1 MKIKNVSPRLKK
13 RATNAACF
21 GFGSAGLMHAAG
33 MLLLLLTLCGCIA
46 GLGNAIDNTS
56 PDALD
61 SGVVSVFDNPASPG
75 NGIDNTSPNALDG
88 NGVSVSDN
96 PASPGNAVDNVS
108 PNALDSAAVSA
119 DNQNQDSSAAIVSEV
134 QTPDSTA
141 AVMPEGLSLNAGV
154 LPVIQYS
161 DVLKNL
167 TTTAMRKA
175 AAKNFKAN
183 YNEAMARAA
192 AQAPAV
198 GIANVTTAAAPL
210 FNPGGI
216 PHYFGPYANWA
227 YSPMPKGSIANVTL
241 LSGGSGYTIPTVTIT
256 DAYNITG
263 VTRAVATATV
273 VSGVITKITL
283 TSGGAG
289 YTAPVVTINDSN
301 TFATGAD
308 AKATI
313 GGVFNGG
320 IRKFVDS
327 LPSVV
332 QGEKNDLGQY
342 IPAAIADKTTYPG
355 YDYYEIAVVQYS
367 EKMHRDLPNTT
378 LRGYVQIQKAFG
390 VPGGKNVFMR
400 YPNGTAIMNRT
411 SGTPVHVY
419 AYDNPHYLGPIIVA
433 IKGTP
438 VRVKFHDYLPTGVN
452 GNLFIPVDKTVMGAG
467 MGPLGM
473 AVPPGTDMNYTENR
487 ATIHLHGGDT
497 VWISDGTP
505 HQWITPAGE
514 HTAYPK
520 GVSVR
525 SVPDMDNG
533 IEPQGTMTFYYTN
546 NQSARLMFYHDH
558 AYGIT
563 RLNVYAG
570 AAAPY
575 LLIDQVE
582 LDLMSGTNVTGANP
596 GLLKV
601 LPDSLI
607 PLVIQDKAFI
617 DNTTINGQDPT
628 WNWGTGPRV
637 AGKITKAM
645 TGDLWIPHVFMPNQ
659 NPYDLSGA
667 NTFGR
672 WDYAPW
678 FWPPAGDLVHGP
690 IANPYY
696 TGGPGTAAPWEPPVM
711 PATPNPSMAM
721 EAFLD
726 TPVVN
731 GAIYPNLTLEPKAY
745 RFLILNAAGER
756 YFNLQLYQSTPIIRN
771 INVTAGGAGYTNPSV
786 TITDRYGRGATAAA
800 TVVNGVVTGI
810 NVLTVGSN
818 YTAPVVTIIGT
829 NTTKATAVARVYKS
843 NTEVGMVPAVA
854 TSGFPSGW
862 PTDGRDG
869 GVPDP
874 AFMGPSFIRIGT
886 EGGFLPAPVVV
897 QNQPVTWIRDFLM
910 FMFGIVDK
918 HALELGPAERAD
930 VIIDFSAYANKTLIL
945 YNDAPAAFPNY
956 DPRWDYYTGDSDQ
969 TDIGGAPTT
978 QPGYGPNTRTIM
990 QINVKST
997 PIASTYNLTNL
1008 TRVFAKGPGT
1018 KRGVFEVSQ
1027 PTIIVPQAAYNSAY
1041 NKTFTAN
1048 ISKEYVQLY
1057 QQTHTFQ
1064 NITGA
1069 SLTIKLEPKAIHD
1082 EMGAAYEQDYG
1093 RMSSMLGLEVPNAT
1107 TLTQNF
1113 MLLGYA
1119 SPPVEVIKDSMVP
1132 LAPPAA
1138 GDGTQLWKIVH
1149 NGVDSH
1155 TYHFHL
1161 YNVQLVNRVG
1171 WDGVMVPPDADELGW
1186 KETVRVDPLEQTIVA
1201 LRPVAPKLPFKVPN
1215 STRLIDPTMPA
1226 GAILRGPPLG
1236 GFFDPAG
1243 NGVTVTNHLVNFGWE
1258 YVLHCHLLGH
1268 EEMDMM
1274 HAQAFAVAP
1283 EAPSNLTATNN
1294 GNSVNLTWKDNS
1306 ISETGFTIQRATN
1319 ASFTAGLTT
1328 FKVGPNV
1335 KTYTDN
1341 SVVKGTTYYYRII
1354 ANNVVGDT
1362 VVYAA
1367 PSIGFPTMSADSVA
1381 SNVVKTAAIADGVG
1395 VWRNSN
1401 QRFYLDNN
1409 LDGIVDITVVFG
1421 ATGDKPISA
1430 DWDGD
1435 KKAGV
1440 GVWRNSNQRF
1450 YLDNNLDGIADK
1462 TLQLGATGDTP
1473 TSGDWD
1479 GDGKAGVGVWR
1490 NSNQR
1495 FYLDNNLDGI
1505 ADITL
1510 QLGATGDTPISG
1522 DWDGDGKA
1530 GVGVWRNSIH
1540 RFYLDNN
1547 LDGIADK
1554 TVTLG
1559 ITGDKPVIGDWDG
1572 DGKAGV
1578 GVYRDSNHMFYLD
1591 NNLDGVVDKTVTLGT
1606 TGDLPV
1612 AGHWG

>member
-1 MKIKNVSPRLKK
+1 MKIKNFSARLKNK
-13 RATNAACF
+13 ATNDSCL

-33 MLLLLLTLCGCIA
+33 MLLLLLTLCGCLA
-46 GLGNAIDNTS
+46 GLGNAIDNAF
-56 PDALD
+56 PKGLD
-61 SGVVSVFDNPASPG
+61 SDVVSVP
-75 NGIDNTSPNALDG
+75 
-88 NGVSVSDN
+88 
-96 PASPGNAVDNVS
+96 
-108 PNALDSAAVSA
+108 DS
-119 DNQNQDSSAAIVSEV
+119 
-134 QTPDSTA
+134 QTPDNST
-141 AVMPEGLSLNAGV
+141 AVMPEDQTLKTGV

-167 TTTAMRKA
+167 TTTAMRKT

-183 YNEAMARAA
+183 HNDAMARAA
-192 AQAPAV
+192 AQASAV
-198 GIANVTTAAAPL
+198 GVANLTTAAAPM

-216 PHYFGPYANWA
+216 PHYFGPYANWV
-227 YSPMPKGSIANVTL
+227 YSPMPKGSIANITL
-241 LSGGSGYTIPTVTIT
+241 LSGGSGYTTPTVTIT

-263 VTRAVATATV
+263 VTNAVATATV
-273 VSGVITKITL
+273 VSGVITKITF
-283 TSGGAG
+283 TNGGAG
-289 YTAPVVTINDSN
+289 YTAPIVTITDPN

-308 AKATI
+308 ATATI
-313 GGVFNGG
+313 GGVLKGG

-327 LPSVV
+327 LP
-332 QGEKNDLGQY
+332 GLTPAGKNDLGQY
-342 IPAAIADKTTYPG
+342 IPVAITDKTTYPG
-355 YDYYEIAVVQYS
+355 YDYYEIAVMQYS
-367 EKMHRDLPNTT
+367 EKLHKDLPNTT

-390 VPGGKNVFMR
+390 VPGGKNIPLK

-411 SGTPVHVY
+411 AGTPVQVY
-419 AYDNPHYLGPIIVA
+419 AYDNPHYLGPII
-433 IKGTP
+433 ISKKGTS
-438 VRVKFHDYLPTGVN
+438 VRVKFHDYLPTGTN

-473 AVPPGTDMNYTENR
+473 AVPAGTDMNYTENR
-487 ATIHLHGGDT
+487 ATVHLHGGDT

-533 IEPQGTMTFYYTN
+533 IEPQGTMTFFYTN
-546 NQSARLMFYHDH
+546 NDSARLMFYHDH

-570 AAAPY
+570 EAAPY
-575 LLIDQVE
+575 LLTDQVE
-582 LDLMSGTNVTGANP
+582 QDLIKGTNLAGANP
-596 GLLKV
+596 SLLKV
-601 LPDSLI
+601 LPDAGI

-637 AGKITKAM
+637 AGKITKAI

-726 TPVVN
+726 TPVIN

-745 RFLILNAAGER
+745 RFRILNAAGER

-771 INVTAGGAGYTNPSV
+771 INVKAGGSGYTNPSV

-800 TVVNGVVTGI
+800 TVVNGVITGI

-818 YTAPVVTIIGT
+818 YTAPVVTITGT

-843 NTEVGMVPAVA
+843 KTEVGMVPALA
-854 TSGFPSGW
+854 TSGFPAGW

-930 VIIDFSAYANKTLIL
+930 VIIDFSGYANKTILL

-990 QINVKST
+990 QINVKPS
-997 PIASTYNLTNL
+997 PIASPYNLTNL
-1008 TRVFAKGPGT
+1008 TRVFAKGPGM

-1027 PTIIVPQAAYNSAY
+1027 PMIIVPQAAYNSAY

-1057 QQTHTFQ
+1057 QHTHTFQ

-1119 SPPVEVIKDSMVP
+1119 SPPVEVIRDSMVP
-1132 LAPPAA
+1132 LAAPAA

-1171 WDGVMVPPDADELGW
+1171 WDGVMVPPDLDELGW
-1186 KETVRVDPLEQTIVA
+1186 KETGRVDPLEQTIVA
-1201 LRPVAPKLPFKVPN
+1201 LRPVAPKVPFKVPN

-1283 EAPSNLTATNN
+1283 EAPTGLTARP
-1294 GNSVNLTWKDNS
+1294 GGSVYLTWTDNS
-1306 ISETGFTIQRATN
+1306 ISETGFTVQRATN
-1319 ASFTAGLTT
+1319 AAFTLGRRDFT
-1328 FKVGPNV
+1328 VGPHAGTGTV
-1335 KTYTDN
+1335 TYHDTMT
-1341 SVVKGTTYYYRII
+1341 VPGPLYYYRVL

-1362 VVYAA
+1362 TVYPA
-1367 PSIGFPTMSADSVA
+1367 PSIGYPQMTANSTVSNVVTAVSWGSGQTTPGATNWKAYGTSSIYLDVDTSAAGFTATPRYFTSLGGSDSHWTAQGINAIYSATSKGFRIYLYATGTTLTPAYANSLGWYVQWLGVPGTSIGIGFATAGQSLANPAALTLDASNNRTSSIEEVFTIEPAAETELKTDFSASPKSENGTNSDSANSSTNDTYNWTDSRTETPMLSESLNSNPTGDNNNITQISREPRADTKLAQGNGSESAKEGSSVA
-1381 SNVVKTAAIADGVG
+1381 SSSKAQRLKDARARQVANRNKIAEEM
-1395 VWRNSN
+1395 
-1401 QRFYLDNN
+1401 
-1409 LDGIVDITVVFG
+1409 
-1421 ATGDKPISA
+1421 
-1430 DWDGD
+1430 
-1435 KKAGV
+1435 KKKKEQ
-1440 GVWRNSNQRF
+1440 S
-1450 YLDNNLDGIADK
+1450 
-1462 TLQLGATGDTP
+1462 
-1473 TSGDWD
+1473 
-1479 GDGKAGVGVWR
+1479 
-1490 NSNQR
+1490 
-1495 FYLDNNLDGI
+1495 
-1505 ADITL
+1505 
-1510 QLGATGDTPISG
+1510 
-1522 DWDGDGKA
+1522 
-1530 GVGVWRNSIH
+1530 
-1540 RFYLDNN
+1540 
-1547 LDGIADK
+1547 
-1554 TVTLG
+1554 
-1559 ITGDKPVIGDWDG
+1559 
-1572 DGKAGV
+1572 
-1578 GVYRDSNHMFYLD
+1578 
-1591 NNLDGVVDKTVTLGT
+1591 
-1606 TGDLPV
+1606 
-1612 AGHWG
+1612 

>member
-1 MKIKNVSPRLKK
+1 V
-13 RATNAACF
+13 
-21 GFGSAGLMHAAG
+21 
-33 MLLLLLTLCGCIA
+33 
-46 GLGNAIDNTS
+46 
-56 PDALD
+56 
-61 SGVVSVFDNPASPG
+61 
-75 NGIDNTSPNALDG
+75 
-88 NGVSVSDN
+88 
-96 PASPGNAVDNVS
+96 
-108 PNALDSAAVSA
+108 
-119 DNQNQDSSAAIVSEV
+119 DNQNQDSSTAIVSEV
-134 QTPDSTA
+134 QTPDSAA
-141 AVMPEGLSLNAGV
+141 AVMPEGQSLNAGV

-183 YNEAMARAA
+183 HNEAMARAA
-192 AQAPAV
+192 AQATAV
-198 GIANVTTAAAPL
+198 GVANVTTAAAPM

-216 PHYFGPYANWA
+216 PHYFGPYANWV
-227 YSPMPKGSIANVTL
+227 YSPMPKGSIANITL
-241 LSGGSGYTIPTVTIT
+241 LSGGSGYTTPTVTIT

-263 VTRAVATATV
+263 VTSAVASATV

-283 TSGGAG
+283 SSGGAG
-289 YTAPVVTINDSN
+289 YTAPVVTITDPNA
-301 TFATGAD
+301 FATGAD
-308 AKATI
+308 ATATI
-313 GGVFNGG
+313 GGVLKSG

-327 LPSVV
+327 LP
-332 QGEKNDLGQY
+332 GLTPAGKNDLGQY
-342 IPAAIADKTTYPG
+342 IPVALTDKTTYPG

-390 VPGGKNVFMR
+390 VPGGKNIPLK
-400 YPNGTAIMNRT
+400 YPNGTFIMNRT
-411 SGTPVHVY
+411 TVTPVQVY
-419 AYDNPHYLGPIIVA
+419 AYDNPHYLGPII
-433 IKGTP
+433 ISKKGTS
-438 VRVKFHDYLPTGVN
+438 VRVKFHDYLPTGAN

-473 AVPPGTDMNYTENR
+473 AVPAGTDMNYTENR
-487 ATIHLHGGDT
+487 ATVHLHGGDT

-533 IEPQGTMTFYYTN
+533 IEPQGTMTFFYTN
-546 NQSARLMFYHDH
+546 NESARLMFYHDH

-575 LLIDQVE
+575 LLTDQVE
-582 LDLMSGTNVTGANP
+582 QDLIDGTNNAGANP

-601 LPDSLI
+601 LPDAGI

-637 AGKITKAM
+637 AGKITKAI

-667 NTFGR
+667 NAFGR

-745 RFLILNAAGER
+745 RFRILNAAGER

-771 INVTAGGAGYTNPSV
+771 INVTAGGAGYANPSV

-800 TVVNGVVTGI
+800 TVVNGVITGI

-818 YTAPVVTIIGT
+818 YTAPVVTITGT

-854 TSGFPSGW
+854 TSGFPAGW

-930 VIIDFSAYANKTLIL
+930 VIIDFSGYANKTLLL

-990 QINVKST
+990 QINVK
-997 PIASTYNLTNL
+997 PIPVASPYSLTDLNN
-1008 TRVFAKGPGT
+1008 VFAKGPGA

-1027 PTIIVPQAAYNSAY
+1027 PTIIVTQAAYNSAY

-1057 QQTHTFQ
+1057 QHSHTFQ
-1064 NITGA
+1064 NLTGA
-1069 SLTIKLEPKAIHD
+1069 NLTVKLEPKAIHD

-1171 WDGVMVPPDADELGW
+1171 WDGVMVPPDLDELGW

-1283 EAPSNLTATNN
+1283 EAPSNLTAK
-1294 GNSVNLTWKDNS
+1294 GNPINLTWKDNS
-1306 ISETGFTIQRATN
+1306 ISETGFNIQRATN
-1319 ASFTAGLTT
+1319 TGFTTGLTT
-1328 FKVGPNV
+1328 FTTRPNV
-1335 KTYTDN
+1335 ATYRDTTT
-1341 SVVKGTTYYYRII
+1341 VAGTKYYYRVQ
-1354 ANNVVGDT
+1354 AANVVGDT
-1362 VVYAA
+1362 TVYPA
-1367 PSIGFPTMSADSVA
+1367 PSIGYPT
-1381 SNVVKTAAIADGVG
+1381 
-1395 VWRNSN
+1395 
-1401 QRFYLDNN
+1401 
-1409 LDGIVDITVVFG
+1409 
-1421 ATGDKPISA
+1421 ISA
-1430 DWDGD
+1430 NSTFSNTVSITATV
-1435 KKAGV
+1435 AGV
-1440 GVWRNSNQRF
+1440 GVFRPSTKFWF
-1450 YLDNNLDGIADK
+1450 LDYNLDGVADK
-1462 TLQLGATGDTP
+1462 IVANYGLNGD
-1473 TSGDWD
+1473 
-1479 GDGKAGVGVWR
+1479 R
-1490 NSNQR
+1490 
-1495 FYLDNNLDGI
+1495 
-1505 ADITL
+1505 
-1510 QLGATGDTPISG
+1510 PISG
-1522 DWDGDGKA
+1522 DWTGNGLFGI
-1530 GVGVWRNSIH
+1530 GVFRPSTRTW
-1540 RFYLDNN
+1540 FLDYN
-1547 LDGIADK
+1547 LDGVADKIVANYGLNGDLPISGDWTGNGLFGIGVFRPSTRTWFLDYNLDGVADKIVANYGLNGDLPISGDWTGNGLFGIGVFRPSTRTWLLDYNLDGVADK
-1554 TVTLG
+1554 TVANYGL
-1559 ITGDKPVIGDWDG
+1559 
-1572 DGKAGV
+1572 
-1578 GVYRDSNHMFYLD
+1578 N
-1591 NNLDGVVDKTVTLGT
+1591 
-1606 TGDLPV
+1606 GDLPV
-1612 AGHWG
+1612 AGRWS

>member
-1 MKIKNVSPRLKK
+1 MKIKNVSSRFENK
-13 RATNAACF
+13 ATQAACF
-21 GFGSAGLMHAAG
+21 GFGSAGLLHTAG
-33 MLLLLLTLCGCIA
+33 VLLLLCALCGSLADI
-46 GLGNAIDNTS
+46 GNAIDNVS
-56 PDALD
+56 LNALD
-61 SGVVSVFDNPASPG
+61 SGA
-75 NGIDNTSPNALDG
+75 
-88 NGVSVSDN
+88 VSVSDN
-96 PASPGNAVDNVS
+96 QIP
-108 PNALDSAAVSA
+108 
-119 DNQNQDSSAAIVSEV
+119 DSSAAVIPGGGTLSE
-134 QTPDSTA
+134 S
-141 AVMPEGLSLNAGV
+141 G
-154 LPVIQYS
+154 LPVVQYS
-161 DVLKNL
+161 AVLKNL

-183 YNEAMARAA
+183 RNEAIARSAA
-192 AQAPAV
+192 LTTAE
-198 GIANVTTAAAPL
+198 GIENVTTAAPAVPT

-216 PHYFGPYANWA
+216 PHYFGPWANWV
-227 YSPMPKGSIANVTL
+227 YSPMPKGSIANITL
-241 LSGGSGYTIPTVTIT
+241 LSGGNGYASPTVTIT
-256 DAYNITG
+256 DAYNTTG
-263 VTRAVATATV
+263 VTSATALATV

-289 YTAPVVTINDSN
+289 YTAPVVTITDTNA
-301 TFATGAD
+301 FATGAD
-308 AKATI
+308 ATATI
-313 GGVFNGG
+313 GGPLKGG

-327 LPSVV
+327 LP
-332 QGEKNDLGQY
+332 GLTPAGKNDLGQY
-342 IPAAIADKTTYPG
+342 IPVALTDKTTYPG

-367 EKMHRDLPNTT
+367 EKMHKDLPNTT

-390 VPGGKNVFMR
+390 VPGGKNVPLK

-411 SGTPVHVY
+411 SATPVQVY
-419 AYDNPHYLGPIIVA
+419 AYDNPHYLGPII
-433 IKGTP
+433 ISKKGTSI
-438 VRVKFHDYLPTGVN
+438 RVKFHDYLPTGTN

-487 ATIHLHGGDT
+487 ATVHLHGGDT

-525 SVPDMDNG
+525 SVPDMDGG

-546 NQSARLMFYHDH
+546 NESARLMFYHDH

-570 AAAPY
+570 EAAPY
-575 LLIDQVE
+575 LLTDQVE
-582 LDLMSGTNVTGANP
+582 QDLINGTNLAGANP

-601 LPDSLI
+601 LPDAGI

-696 TGGPGTAAPWEPPVM
+696 TGGPGSLSPWEPPVM

-745 RFLILNAAGER
+745 RFRILNAAGER

-771 INVTAGGAGYTNPSV
+771 INVTAGGSGYTNPSV

-800 TVVNGVVTGI
+800 TVVNGVITGI

-818 YTAPVVTIIGT
+818 YTAPVVTITGT
-829 NTTKATAVARVYKS
+829 NTTRATAIARVYKTK
-843 NTEVGMVPAVA
+843 TEVGMVPAVA
-854 TSGFPSGW
+854 TSGFPAGW

-874 AFMGPSFIRIGT
+874 AYMGPSFIRIGT

-918 HALELGPAERAD
+918 HALQLGPAERAD
-930 VIIDFSAYANKTLIL
+930 VIIDFSGYANKTLLL

-990 QINVKST
+990 QINVKPT
-997 PIASTYNLTNL
+997 PIASPYNLTNL
-1008 TRVFAKGPGT
+1008 NRVFAKGPGT

-1027 PTIIVPQAAYNSAY
+1027 PAIIVTQEAYNSAY

-1057 QQTHTFQ
+1057 QHSHTFQ

-1069 SLTIKLEPKAIHD
+1069 NLTIKLEPKAIHD

-1119 SPPVEVIKDSMVP
+1119 SPPVEVIKDSMIP

-1226 GAILRGPPLG
+1226 GVALRGPPLG

-1258 YVLHCHLLGH
+1258 YVIHCHLLGH

-1283 EAPSNLTATNN
+1283 EAPSNLTATVA
-1294 GNSVNLTWKDNS
+1294 SPLTLTWRDNS
-1306 ISETGFTIQRATN
+1306 ISETGFTLQRATN
-1319 ASFTAGLTT
+1319 AGFTAGLTEFT
-1328 FKVGPNV
+1328 FGPNTV
-1335 KTYTDN
+1335 QYIDT
-1341 SVVKGTTYYYRII
+1341 SAASGTTYYYRVR
-1354 ANNVVGDT
+1354 ANNLVGDT
-1362 VVYAA
+1362 TVYPA
-1367 PSIGFPTMSADSVA
+1367 PSIGYPQMSVPSKWSDSLVVSSGLPANIALRAFNGQYVTAIGGGGGQVLANRNAIGPWETFRLINRGGGNIALRA
-1381 SNVVKTAAIADGVG
+1381 SNGQYVTAVGGGGGQVLANRNTIGPSETFRLIDLGSSNIALRASNGQYVSAENGGGSVVVANRNAIGP
-1395 VWRNSN
+1395 WETFNMIPR
-1401 QRFYLDNN
+1401 
-1409 LDGIVDITVVFG
+1409 
-1421 ATGDKPISA
+1421 
-1430 DWDGD
+1430 
-1435 KKAGV
+1435 
-1440 GVWRNSNQRF
+1440 
-1450 YLDNNLDGIADK
+1450 
-1462 TLQLGATGDTP
+1462 
-1473 TSGDWD
+1473 
-1479 GDGKAGVGVWR
+1479 
-1490 NSNQR
+1490 
-1495 FYLDNNLDGI
+1495 
-1505 ADITL
+1505 
-1510 QLGATGDTPISG
+1510 
-1522 DWDGDGKA
+1522 
-1530 GVGVWRNSIH
+1530 
-1540 RFYLDNN
+1540 
-1547 LDGIADK
+1547 
-1554 TVTLG
+1554 
-1559 ITGDKPVIGDWDG
+1559 
-1572 DGKAGV
+1572 
-1578 GVYRDSNHMFYLD
+1578 
-1591 NNLDGVVDKTVTLGT
+1591 
-1606 TGDLPV
+1606 
-1612 AGHWG
+1612 

>member
-1 MKIKNVSPRLKK
+1 M
-13 RATNAACF
+13 
-21 GFGSAGLMHAAG
+21 
-33 MLLLLLTLCGCIA
+33 
-46 GLGNAIDNTS
+46 
-56 PDALD
+56 
-61 SGVVSVFDNPASPG
+61 
-75 NGIDNTSPNALDG
+75 
-88 NGVSVSDN
+88 
-96 PASPGNAVDNVS
+96 
-108 PNALDSAAVSA
+108 
-119 DNQNQDSSAAIVSEV
+119 
-134 QTPDSTA
+134 
-141 AVMPEGLSLNAGV
+141 
-154 LPVIQYS
+154 
-161 DVLKNL
+161 
-167 TTTAMRKA
+167 
-175 AAKNFKAN
+175 
-183 YNEAMARAA
+183 
-192 AQAPAV
+192 
-198 GIANVTTAAAPL
+198 
-210 FNPGGI
+210 
-216 PHYFGPYANWA
+216 
-227 YSPMPKGSIANVTL
+227 
-241 LSGGSGYTIPTVTIT
+241 
-256 DAYNITG
+256 
-263 VTRAVATATV
+263 
-273 VSGVITKITL
+273 VSGIITKITIV
-283 TSGGAG
+283 SGGAG
-289 YTAPVVTINDSN
+289 YTAPIVTITDTTNPL
-301 TFATGAD
+301 ATGAD
-308 AKATI
+308 ATATI
-313 GGVFNGG
+313 GGPLKSG

-327 LPSVV
+327 LP
-332 QGEKNDLGQY
+332 GLTPAGINDLGQY
-342 IPAAIADKTTYPG
+342 IPVAIADKTTYPG

-378 LRGYVQIQKAFG
+378 LRGYVQIQKALG
-390 VPGGKNVFMR
+390 VPGGKNVFMK

-411 SGTPVHVY
+411 AVPAAHVY

-433 IKGTP
+433 SKGTP
-438 VRVKFHDYLPTGVN
+438 IRVKFHDYLPTGTD
-452 GNLFIPVDKTVMGAG
+452 GKLFIPVDKTVMGAG

-487 ATIHLHGGDT
+487 ATVHLHGGDT

-525 SVPDMDNG
+525 SVPDMDG
-533 IEPQGTMTFYYTN
+533 GVEPQGTMTFYYTN

-570 AAAPY
+570 EAAPY
-575 LLIDQVE
+575 LLTDQVE
-582 LDLMSGTNVTGANP
+582 QDLISGTNVSGANP

-601 LPDSLI
+601 LPDAGI

-731 GAIYPNLTLEPKAY
+731 GALYPNLTLEPKAY
-745 RFLILNAAGER
+745 RFRILNAAGER

-800 TVVNGVVTGI
+800 TVVNGVITGI

-818 YTAPVVTIIGT
+818 YTAPVVTITGT

-854 TSGFPSGW
+854 TSGFPAGW

-918 HALELGPAERAD
+918 HALQLGPAERAD
-930 VIIDFSAYANKTLIL
+930 VIIDFSGYANKTLLL

-990 QINVKST
+990 QIKVL
-997 PIASTYNLTNL
+997 ASAPAPAYSLTDLNS
-1008 TRVFAKGPGT
+1008 VFAKGPGA

-1027 PTIIVPQAAYNSAY
+1027 PAIIVTQAAYNSAY

-1057 QQTHTFQ
+1057 QHSHTFQ
-1064 NITGA
+1064 NLTGA
-1069 SLTIKLEPKAIHD
+1069 NLTIKLEPKAIHD

-1119 SPPVEVIKDSMVP
+1119 SPPVEVIKDSIVP
-1132 LAPPAA
+1132 LAAPAA

-1171 WDGVMVPPDADELGW
+1171 WDGVMVPPDLDELGW

-1226 GAILRGPPLG
+1226 GVALRGPPLG

-1283 EAPSNLTATNN
+1283 EAPSNLTAKP
-1294 GNSVNLTWKDNS
+1294 GGSVYLNWTDNS

-1319 ASFTAGLTT
+1319 AAFTLGRREFTVGQHAGTGTVTYHDTT
-1328 FKVGPNV
+1328 AVPGP
-1335 KTYTDN
+1335 K
-1341 SVVKGTTYYYRII
+1341 YYYRVL

-1362 VVYAA
+1362 TVYPA
-1367 PSIGFPTMSADSVA
+1367 PSIGYPQMTANSTA
-1381 SNVVKTAAIADGVG
+1381 SNTATTGSWGSGQTTPGATNWQTLSSNVIYTDVNTAAAGFTATPRYFTSLG
-1395 VWRNSN
+1395 GTSN
-1401 QRFYLDNN
+1401 QRNAQGISAIYSPTATGFRLYLQGLN
-1409 LDGIVDITVVFG
+1409 GVTVTPTYANTNGWYVQWLGVPTTETSSGQTTPG
-1421 ATGDKPISA
+1421 ATNWQALSSNVIYTDVNTAAAGFTATPRYFTSLGGTNNQRNAQGISA
-1430 DWDGD
+1430 IYSPTATGFRLYLQGTNGVVATPAQANS
-1435 KKAGV
+1435 AGWYV
-1440 GVWRNSNQRF
+1440 QWLGMPTTATNSGSTVSGATNWLALNSNVIYTDVSTSTAGFAATPLYFTSLGGTNNQR
-1450 YLDNNLDGIADK
+1450 NAQGISAIYSP
-1462 TLQLGATGDTP
+1462 TATGFRLYLQGMNGVVATP
-1473 TSGDWD
+1473 
-1479 GDGKAGVGVWR
+1479 AYA
-1490 NSNQR
+1490 NSNGWNVR
-1495 FYLDNNLDGI
+1495 WL
-1505 ADITL
+1505 
-1510 QLGATGDTPISG
+1510 
-1522 DWDGDGKA
+1522 
-1530 GVGVWRNSIH
+1530 
-1540 RFYLDNN
+1540 
-1547 LDGIADK
+1547 
-1554 TVTLG
+1554 
-1559 ITGDKPVIGDWDG
+1559 
-1572 DGKAGV
+1572 
-1578 GVYRDSNHMFYLD
+1578 
-1591 NNLDGVVDKTVTLGT
+1591 GVV
-1606 TGDLPV
+1606 
-1612 AGHWG
+1612 